1 MSKRKKSSEFSVDV
15 AKQQAA
21 KSSLKNFGV
30 SRPGRDETQGFKPA
44 DLWGAGDDGA
54 SDAESSTT
62 TSEASRIQPSVPESG
77 PGAQQASPEATP
89 QEFQQ
94 QQQQVDPLQSAP
106 ERPQTAPQNF
116 EQTARNSEH
125 ARESQTAEV
134 SPAQPKKRSK
144 RQSVLQQVT
153 GQALPSPT
161 QPAAEK
167 RPQIEFDLPSSNSPK
182 TAMFEIPKFADNPAA
197 AAAISPPAADQR
209 AGTVEMEIPVLDVV
223 EVSVAPEQI
232 KRTMEMENPPA
243 MASEEQIQHIEPI
256 AEFTTMAESL
266 VLNKTEESSQA
277 QQEFAQ
283 STFSIEIVDP
293 RQAAVDAFGAYVTS
307 VQAVIEPQQNYT
319 EPAATEQYLSQ
330 PPQGF
335 EEADKGFVQP
345 QYIEPQYVEQQYVEA
360 ELQEYV
366 PEHHPYSEQHPLRQ
380 TPQQPESQPAAFVDP
395 QLQSS
400 QPHIEPQYFQPH
412 HNDEQQPNAEFQFT
426 ETPPSQPWVE
436 PDARPA
442 ADQYPGL
449 EPPYT
454 QTKTVDAASQAYVH
468 PAQESAQQQAYTH
481 PIQDSVEPVHVYV
494 EPLNSRVSEPVHIHV
509 EPVIEPTRSFVEP
522 LKPRDYTDVLAAA
535 RAEAQAPPVVEAMKT
550 MELDRPTA
558 VARGLRMRKATIVQE
573 FDITKLLKE
582 TETQTQK
589 VLNLEPEQKFDS
601 AMHYF
606 SAAAERMTYT
616 AELRFRANYT
626 PEQKKAQT
634 AAPPPEAS
642 WNQVSDDASSG
653 SNNTFGF
660 KFLNDFEPPSTPLP
674 AVPQRGSAFNML
686 DLIDEG
692 YKTVQPNPTFAQT
705 RGPGK
710 VEVAVDWVN
719 NGGRLPA
726 SREGLGGNLGG
737 GTKPPANA
745 FKKNW
750 LKNK

>member
-1 MSKRKKSSEFSVDV
+1 M
-15 AKQQAA
+15 
-21 KSSLKNFGV
+21 
-30 SRPGRDETQGFKPA
+30 
-44 DLWGAGDDGA
+44 
-54 SDAESSTT
+54 
-62 TSEASRIQPSVPESG
+62 QPSVPDSG
-77 PGAQQASPEATP
+77 PGEQPASHENQATP
-89 QEFQQ
+89 QELQQ
-94 QQQQVDPLQSAP
+94 QQQQLEPLPSAP
-106 ERPQTAPQNF
+106 EQSQTSPQNF
-116 EQTARNSEH
+116 AKAAQNSSH
-125 ARESQTAEV
+125 ATENQTAEV
-134 SPAQPKKRSK
+134 PAAQPKKKSK

-167 RPQIEFDLPSSNSPK
+167 RPQIEFDLPSSNSRK

-197 AAAISPPAADQR
+197 AAAISAPAADKL
-209 AGTVEMEIPVLDVV
+209 AGTFEMEMPVLDVV
-223 EVSVAPEQI
+223 EVSVSSEPI
-232 KRTMEMENPPA
+232 KRTVEMENPQA
-243 MASEEQIQHIEPI
+243 MTSEEEIQNVEPI
-256 AEFTTMAESL
+256 AEFATTAES
-266 VLNKTEESSQA
+266 VLSTEDLIESPNSVSQENLNTTEASTQA

-283 STFSIEIVDP
+283 STFAIEVVDP
-293 RQAAVDAFGAYVTS
+293 LQAALDAFGAYVTS
-307 VQAVIEPQQNYT
+307 VQAVIEPPQSPQQNYV
-319 EPAATEQYLSQ
+319 ELAATEQHFAQ
-330 PPQGF
+330 PTQGF
-335 EEADKGFVQP
+335 EEAANGFVQP
-345 QYIEPQYVEQQYVEA
+345 QHIEPQYVESQYVET

-366 PEHHPYSEQHPLRQ
+366 PEHHPYSEQHPLQQ
-380 TPQQPESQPAAFVDP
+380 TPPQLEPQQPSEFVG
-395 QLQSS
+395 QQTEVRSS
-400 QPHIEPQYFQPH
+400 QPHIEPQYVQPH
-412 HNDEQQPNAEFQFT
+412 HADEQQRNTEFQFT
-426 ETPPSQPWVE
+426 ETPPSPPWVE
-436 PDARPA
+436 PDARPV
-442 ADQYPGL
+442 ADQSPYV
-449 EPPYT
+449 EPQYAQIEP
-454 QTKTVDAASQAYVH
+454 VDAAPQAYVHPSQISNPAEQVYVH
-468 PAQESAQQQAYTH
+468 PAQESAPQQAYAH
-481 PIQDSVEPVHVYV
+481 PAQESLEPVHVYV
-494 EPLNSRVSEPVHIHV
+494 EPPNSQISESVHIHV
-509 EPVIEPTRSFVEP
+509 EPVLEPTRSFVEP

-535 RAEAQAPPVVEAMKT
+535 RAEAQAPPVVESMKT

-626 PEQKKAQT
+626 PEEKKAQA

-674 AVPQRGSAFNML
+674 PMQQKGSAFNML